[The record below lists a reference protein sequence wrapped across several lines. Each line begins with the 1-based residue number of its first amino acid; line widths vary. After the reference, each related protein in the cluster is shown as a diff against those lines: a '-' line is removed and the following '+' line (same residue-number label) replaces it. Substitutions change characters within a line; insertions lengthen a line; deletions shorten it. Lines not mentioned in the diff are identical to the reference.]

1 MTQASVCTIGDEIL
15 IGQIVDTNSSHIA
28 RALNDLGI
36 RVTHMVSIGD
46 NHQTIINQLKE
57 ELSNND
63 IVIVTGG
70 LGPTKD
76 DITKKAL
83 GELSGSRFELGN
95 LEQKRI
101 VCRILHSRGL
111 DALEVNLQQAV
122 VPDTC
127 DVIPNRK
134 GTAAVMAFR
143 FGMPAP
149 APAEAE
155 SRPSTTDFGHPCA
168 LYSLPGV
175 PFEALAALPDVLE
188 DIRTHFGITHIC
200 HKTLMTYGMAESA
213 LAKKIEAWEDALPED
228 IHLAYLPN
236 QLTGVRLRLSIYG
249 GAQQEQEA
257 RINEEI
263 ARLKPLL
270 GELIYAEEDTTLE
283 ATIGKLLRGT
293 GRTLSA
299 AESCTGGMISHLLT
313 TVPGSSEYYLGSVT
327 SYAVPVKESMLG
339 VKAETIENNGIVSAA
354 VAAEMAEGVRKATGS
369 TYSVATTGWADSYGD
384 EREPAGT
391 VWVGVSGP
399 EGTRTARF
407 NYRNDRKRNI
417 ERFSASAL
425 NELRKYIAN
434 SLNIR

>member
-111 DALEVNLQQAV
+111 DALDVNLQQAV

-257 RINEEI
+257 RIDEEI
-263 ARLKPLL
+263 AKLKPLL
-270 GELIYAEEDTTLE
+270 GELVYAEEDTTLE

-313 TVPGSSEYYLGSVT
+313 TIPGSSEYYLGSVT

-407 NYRNDRKRNI
+407 NYRNDRQRNI
-417 ERFSASAL
+417 ERFAASAL

-434 SLNIR
+434 SLRIK

>member
-111 DALEVNLQQAV
+111 DALDVNLQQAV

-149 APAEAE
+149 APAKAE

-249 GAQQEQEA
+249 GNQQEQEA
-257 RINEEI
+257 RIDEEI

-339 VKAETIENNGIVSAA
+339 VKAETIENHGIVSAA

-369 TYSVATTGWADSYGD
+369 TFSVATTGWADSYGD

-417 ERFSASAL
+417 ERFAASAL

>member
-111 DALEVNLQQAV
+111 DALDVNLQQAV

-263 ARLKPLL
+263 AKLKPLL

-417 ERFSASAL
+417 ERFAASAL

>member
-111 DALEVNLQQAV
+111 DALEANLQQAV

-149 APAEAE
+149 APADAE

-417 ERFSASAL
+417 ERFAASAL

>member
-95 LEQKRI
+95 LEHKRI

-111 DALEVNLQQAV
+111 DALDVNLQQAV